1 MAQENSVNSKYS
13 DVLDIIFEDRNKAYG
28 AYQLRRS
35 YPRYLGRA
43 LLYSLL
49 FLSFVVFL
57 PQLISTVAGAL
68 KKEAPPTEVVA
79 ELGPPPDIDPNNPPP
94 PPPPPP
100 PTPPPPTRSTV
111 KFVPPVVKKDE
122 EVAEEEIVNVED
134 LAKKDEDIGKETKE
148 GNDEAPPALEDNPS
162 DLVVEEPQKQVVEEK
177 TYELFDIQ
185 KQPTFPG
192 GEAALMQYLAD
203 KIEYPPMAR
212 ENNIQGVVPIS
223 FVVNK
228 DGSVSQVQVL
238 RDIGGGC
245 GKEAARVVGTMPKWT
260 PGEANGHKVKVRYT
274 LPVRFVLQ

>member
-1 MAQENSVNSKYS
+1 MAEEKSNNSYF
-13 DVLDIIFEDRNKAYG
+13 DVLDIVFADRNKAYG
-28 AYQLRRS
+28 AYALRRS
-35 YPRYLGRA
+35 YPKFLGRA
-43 LLYSLL
+43 MLYSLL
-49 FLSFVVFL
+49 VIGLMVAM
-57 PQLISTVAGAL
+57 PLIL
-68 KKEAPPTEVVA
+68 KSVSEAFAKREKPVDVVA

-111 KFVPPVVKKDE
+111 QFVPPVVKKDE
-122 EVAEEEIVNVED
+122 DVQEEPPQIVEEIQKSDADV
-134 LAKKDEDIGKETKE
+134 GKEDKQ
-148 GNDEAPPALEDNPS
+148 GNDDAPPALEDNPS
-162 DLVVEEPQKQVVEEK
+162 DLVVDEPQKQVVEEK

-185 KQPTFPG
+185 KQPAFPG
-192 GEAALMQYLAD
+192 GEAALMEYLANEI
-203 KIEYPPMAR
+203 KYPPMAR

-228 DGSVSQVQVL
+228 DGSISDVQVL

-245 GKEAARVVGTMPKWT
+245 GKESLRVVSNMPKWS